1 MSYKIKVKYINKNG
15 KPRSYFFKRAIR
27 AMSNGSLGVN
37 IYGTVYPLYKGDFI
51 DHQDKRKLPLK
62 ECQKLARIEAEE
74 KYKKLPFLKPFSE
87 SDLHGIEFTVK
98 EVIDYEDKPG
108 FSFPKYE
115 SLCHPSSFF
124 CI

>member
-37 IYGTVYPLYKGDFI
+37 IYGTVYPLHKGNFI

-74 KYKKLPFLKPFSE
+74 NIKSYLF
-87 SDLHGIEFTVK
+87 
-98 EVIDYEDKPG
+98 
-108 FSFPKYE
+108 
-115 SLCHPSSFF
+115 
-124 CI
+124 